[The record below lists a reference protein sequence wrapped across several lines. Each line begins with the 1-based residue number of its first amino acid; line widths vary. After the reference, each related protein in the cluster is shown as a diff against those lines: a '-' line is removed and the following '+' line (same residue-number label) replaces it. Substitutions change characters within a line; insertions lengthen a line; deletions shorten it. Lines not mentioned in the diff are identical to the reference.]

1 MNAFECLGLAIEFRI
16 DNKAL
21 RSAFIQTQRE
31 NHPDHNALGSEL
43 SEQSNRAFELLKD
56 ELTRARHLLEL
67 QGLDER
73 NFPLSP
79 SDLMA
84 WMELG
89 EELEMG
95 STESEIEGLFAE
107 REGQMTAWKEQI
119 NGFGAFPF
127 QKEENAILAQWI
139 QGESYRRRLRKIQR
153 GEQEI

>member
-1 MNAFECLGLAIEFRI
+1 MNAFECLGLAIQFRI
-16 DNKAL
+16 DRKAL

-31 NHPDHNALGSEL
+31 NHPDHNPLGSEL
-43 SEQSNRAFELLKD
+43 SERSNRAFELLKD
-56 ELTRARHLLEL
+56 ELSRARHLLEL

-79 SDLMA
+79 AELMA

-95 STESEIEGLFAE
+95 TAETEIERLFAE
-107 REGQMTAWKEQI
+107 REGQLTTWKEEI
-119 NGFGAFPF
+119 NGFSSFPF
-127 QKEENAILAQWI
+127 QKEENTILAQWI
-139 QGESYRRRLRKIQR
+139 QGESYRRRLRKIQS

>member
-1 MNAFECLGLAIEFRI
+1 MNAFECLGLVPDFCL

-21 RSAFIQTQRE
+21 RSAFIQSQRAH
-31 NHPDHNALGSEL
+31 HPDHNPSGSDI

-67 QGLDER
+67 QQIDER
-73 NFPLSP
+73 NFPLSAA
-79 SDLMA
+79 DLMA

-89 EELEMG
+89 EELEAG
-95 STESEIEGLFAE
+95 TQESEIELLFAE
-107 REGQMTAWKEQI
+107 REHQLAAWKEQMA
-119 NGFGAFPF
+119 GFQGFPY
-127 QKEENAILAQWI
+127 QAEENALMAQWI